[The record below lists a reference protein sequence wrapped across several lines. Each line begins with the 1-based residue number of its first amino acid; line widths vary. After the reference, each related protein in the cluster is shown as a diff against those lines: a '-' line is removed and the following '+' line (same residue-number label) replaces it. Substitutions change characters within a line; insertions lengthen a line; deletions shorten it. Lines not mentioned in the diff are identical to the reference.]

1 MFTIKWRFEL
11 LKTLFFINVILWQT
25 DCDKPDRVGTKIML
39 SLIKVIY
46 SPQYTIMSKIPKIS
60 NKTYSIHRQIG
71 LIVGLALMSL
81 SLSDCA
87 KKNTPPAENV
97 VTIGY
102 VGALTGALAHYGK
115 DEENGVRL
123 AIDDL
128 NAQKIRIAGK
138 IIHFKI
144 QSEDDQADPRH
155 ATNAAQRL
163 VDANVNAVIGHT
175 TSSTTLP
182 ASLIYNRAGIP
193 LLAPAVTNPKY
204 TQQGFPY
211 VFRLIAN
218 DIQQGQTLAKFAVQN
233 FDAKQIAIIDDRSA
247 YGVGMA
253 DEFEKYIKTLNGN
266 LIARESASDKETDFN
281 AILTRIKSKSPD
293 LIFFAGNDGQAAAIL
308 QQMRNLGIAA
318 QFIAG
323 DGVHT
328 PEFINLAGK
337 GAEGVVTT
345 LPGLPLERMRQGLFF
360 KQRFEQKYG
369 PVQLYAPYYY
379 DATQIIAKAMQMA
392 DSTDPK
398 IYAPELKKTNY
409 AGVTNQIQFDPQ
421 GDLKVG
427 KITVYQ
433 VRDGQWVEL
442 PPLTPPQITPNMN
455 ILK

>member
-1 MFTIKWRFEL
+1 MISRIS
-11 LKTLFFINVILWQT
+11 KTL
-25 DCDKPDRVGTKIML
+25 R
-39 SLIKVIY
+39 
-46 SPQYTIMSKIPKIS
+46 
-60 NKTYSIHRQIG
+60 KTHPLTHQIG
-71 LIVGLALMSL
+71 IVFGLTLMSL

-87 KKNTPPAENV
+87 KKNNPPAESV

-102 VGALTGALAHYGK
+102 VGALTGELAHYGK

-123 AIDDL
+123 AVDDL
-128 NAQKIRIAGK
+128 NAQKILIAGK
-138 IIHFKI
+138 FIHFKI

-155 ATNAAQRL
+155 ATNAAQHL

-211 VFRLIAN
+211 TFRLIAN
-218 DIQQGQTLAKFAVQN
+218 DIQQGQTLANIAVQG
-233 FDAKQIAIIDDRSA
+233 FGAKQIAIIDDRSA

-253 DEFEKYIKTLNGN
+253 DEFEKHLKTLNGN
-266 LIARESASDKETDFN
+266 LITRESASDKDTDFN

-293 LIFFAGNDGQAAAIL
+293 LIFFAGNDGQAAAML
-308 QQMRNLGIAA
+308 QQMRNLGITA
-318 QFIAG
+318 QYISG

-328 PEFINLAGK
+328 PEFIQLAGK
-337 GAEGVVTT
+337 NAEGVVTT

-369 PVQLYAPYYY
+369 PIQLYAPYYY

-392 DSTDPK
+392 GSTDPK
-398 IYAPELKKTNY
+398 VYAPELKKTNY

-433 VRDGQWVEL
+433 VKNGQWVEL
-442 PPLTPPQITPNMN
+442 PSPQKSSTQTSPPLNPSANITQ
-455 ILK
+455 

>member
-1 MFTIKWRFEL
+1 M
-11 LKTLFFINVILWQT
+11 
-25 DCDKPDRVGTKIML
+25 G
-39 SLIKVIY
+39 
-46 SPQYTIMSKIPKIS
+46 
-60 NKTYSIHRQIG
+60 
-71 LIVGLALMSL
+71 L

-87 KKNTPPAENV
+87 KKNNPPAENI

-102 VGALTGALAHYGK
+102 VGALTGELAHYGK

-128 NAQKIRIAGK
+128 NAQKILIAGK
-138 IIHFKI
+138 LIHFKI

-155 ATNAAQRL
+155 ATNAAQHL

-182 ASLIYNRAGIP
+182 ASIIYNRAGIP

-211 VFRLIAN
+211 TFRLIAN
-218 DIQQGQTLAKFAVQN
+218 DIQQGQTLANIAVQH
-233 FDAKQIAIIDDRSA
+233 FGAKQIAIIDDRSA

-253 DEFEKYIKTLNGN
+253 DEFEKYLKTLNGN

-293 LIFFAGNDGQAAAIL
+293 LIFFAGNDGQAAAML
-308 QQMRNLGIAA
+308 QQMRNLGITA
-318 QFIAG
+318 QYIAG

-328 PEFINLAGK
+328 PEFIKLAGK
-337 GAEGVVTT
+337 DAEGVVTT
-345 LPGLPLERMRQGLFF
+345 LPGLPLERMRQGSFF

-392 DSTDPK
+392 GSTDPK

-433 VRDGQWVEL
+433 VKNGEWVEL
-442 PPLTPPQITPNMN
+442 PPQKSSSQTSLTSAVN
-455 ILK
+455 IIK

>member
-1 MFTIKWRFEL
+1 MTLHTDPSLRQVNPRF
-11 LKTLFFINVILWQT
+11 
-25 DCDKPDRVGTKIML
+25 
-39 SLIKVIY
+39 
-46 SPQYTIMSKIPKIS
+46 
-60 NKTYSIHRQIG
+60 HQIG
-71 LIVGLALMSL
+71 MILGMTLISL
-81 SLSDCA
+81 SLSHCA
-87 KKNTPPAENV
+87 KKNASPTENV

-102 VGALTGALAHYGK
+102 AGALTGELAHYGK

-128 NAQKIRIAGK
+128 NTQKIVIAGK
-138 IIHFKI
+138 TILFKI

-163 VDANVNAVIGHT
+163 VDNKVNAVIGHT

-182 ASLIYNRAGIP
+182 ASLVYNRAGIP

-211 VFRLIAN
+211 TFRLIAN
-218 DIQQGQTLAKFAVQN
+218 DIQQGQTLAKIAVQY
-233 FDAKQIAIIDDRSA
+233 FGAKHIAIIDDRSA

-253 DEFEKYIKTLNGN
+253 DEFEKYLKTLNDN
-266 LIARESASDKETDFN
+266 LVARESASDKDTDFN
-281 AILTRIKSKSPD
+281 AVLTRIKSKSPD
-293 LIFFAGNDGQAAAIL
+293 LIFFAGNDGQASAMI
-308 QQMRNLGIAA
+308 QQMRNLGITA

-328 PEFINLAGK
+328 PEFIKLAGK
-337 GAEGVVTT
+337 DAEGVVTT

-379 DATQIIAKAMQMA
+379 DATQIIAKAMQIA
-392 DSTDPK
+392 GSTDPK
-398 IYAPELKKTNY
+398 IYAPELKRTNY

-427 KITVYQ
+427 KITAYQ
-433 VRDGQWVEL
+433 VKDGQWIEL
-442 PPLTPPQITPNMN
+442 PAQQIQ
-455 ILK
+455 

>member
-1 MFTIKWRFEL
+1 MTSTTSQNLRQAHSLTHKIGIMF
-11 LKTLFFINVILWQT
+11 
-25 DCDKPDRVGTKIML
+25 
-39 SLIKVIY
+39 
-46 SPQYTIMSKIPKIS
+46 
-60 NKTYSIHRQIG
+60 G
-71 LIVGLALMSL
+71 LTFLSL
-81 SLSDCA
+81 SLSHCA
-87 KKNTPPAENV
+87 KKNNTAQNT

-102 VGALTGALAHYGK
+102 VGALTGELAHYGK

-128 NAQKIRIAGK
+128 NAQKIVIEGK
-138 IIHFKI
+138 PVQFLM
-144 QSEDDQADPRH
+144 QSEDDQADPRN

-182 ASLIYNRAGIP
+182 ASIIYNRAGIP

-218 DIQQGQTLAKFAVQN
+218 DIQQGQTLAKIAVQH
-233 FDAKQIAIIDDRSA
+233 FGAKRIAIIDDRSA

-253 DEFEKYIKTLNGN
+253 DEFEKYLKTLHGN
-266 LIARESASDKETDFN
+266 LIARESASDKDTDFN
-281 AILTRIKSKSPD
+281 AVLTRIKSKSPD
-293 LIFFAGNDGQAAAIL
+293 LIFFAGNDGQAAAMI
-308 QQMRNLGIAA
+308 QQIRNLGITA

-328 PEFINLAGK
+328 PEFIQLAGK
-337 GAEGVVTT
+337 DAEGVVTT
-345 LPGLPLERMRQGLFF
+345 LPGLPIERMRQGLAF

-369 PVQLYAPYYY
+369 HIQLYAPYYY
-379 DATQIIAKAMQMA
+379 DATQIIAKAMQVA
-392 DSTDPK
+392 GSTDPK
-398 IYAPELKKTNY
+398 VYAPELKKTNY
-409 AGVTNQIQFDPQ
+409 AGVTNQIQFDSQ

-433 VRDGQWVEL
+433 VKNEQWVEL
-442 PPLTPPQITPNMN
+442 TLPEE
-455 ILK
+455 LKH